1 MLVRV
6 LDVLAGI
13 AGVGRIAV
21 SVDDPAVL
29 DAARP
34 GWEASVAAPEIAVH
48 QSKESPA
55 ASVLDYLQNVA
66 RGEPVLVTTADH
78 PLLTA
83 QMVHHFWERAT
94 ASGADVAVGMARA
107 SVVLERYPGALRS
120 FIPLRD
126 DRYTATNLFAFL
138 TRDAAAAAA
147 FWRRMEAH
155 RKRPWRLIAQFGA
168 VNLALILLRRL
179 DLDAAVGRASRVIGA
194 RVVAVEMPFPDAAID
209 VDKPSDLE
217 LATDILARRTA

>member
-6 LDVLAGI
+6 LAVLGETP
-13 AGVGRIAV
+13 GVGRIAV

-29 DAARP
+29 EAAGLLRDSTAGAP
-34 GWEASVAAPEIAVH
+34 GITIH

-55 ASVLDYLQNVA
+55 ASVLDYVENVA

-78 PLLTA
+78 PLLTSS
-83 QMVHHFWERAT
+83 MVRHFWERAT

-107 SVVLERYPGALRS
+107 SLVLEHYPGALRS
-120 FIPLRD
+120 FIPMRD

-138 TRDAAAAAA
+138 TPKAATAAA
-147 FWRRMEAH
+147 FWRRMEAY

-179 DLDAAVGRASRVIGA
+179 DLDAAVARASRVIGA
-194 RVVAVEMPFPDAAID
+194 RIVAVEMPFADAAID
-209 VDKPSDLE
+209 VDKPSDFE
-217 LATDILARRTA
+217 LATEILTRRSA

>member
-13 AGVGRIAV
+13 DGVRRIAV

-29 DAARP
+29 EAARSERP
-34 GWEASVAAPEIAVH
+34 AWDGAAEITVH
-48 QSKESPA
+48 RSKESPA
-55 ASVLDYLQNVA
+55 ASVLDYLHNVA
-66 RGEPVLVTTADH
+66 HGDPVLVTTADH

-83 QMVHHFWERAT
+83 QMVHHFWERAM
-94 ASGADVAVGMARA
+94 AARADVAVGMARA
-107 SVVLERYPGALRS
+107 SVVLASYPGALRS

-138 TRDAAAAAA
+138 TPDAEAAAA

-179 DLDAAVGRASRVIGA
+179 DLDAAVARASRVIGA
-194 RVVAVEMPFPDAAID
+194 RVVAVEMPFADAAID

-217 LATDILARRTA
+217 LATDILSRRTA